1 MESSR
6 LRPYKS
12 EMTMIQKL
20 TLSWNIAVRD
30 QRKHSYAG
38 TVEPETLLRRRAA
51 AKRAKLARK
60 KNRR

>member
-1 MESSR
+1 
-6 LRPYKS
+6 
-12 EMTMIQKL
+12 MTMIQKL